1 MDALSPRSQLS
12 EAFTRIFQAGCSS
25 SSLSS
30 RGVKFVN
37 TARTCELRGSFPL
50 CEPEVRAFF
59 AMPQKLRRDCFVQPD
74 GGRWSNLICSHR
86 ADVLAI
92 FRNDTARRVKTYP
105 RARQKVCAAN
115 VRREG
120 EPSFG

>member
-1 MDALSPRSQLS
+1 MAEAAKAARARATAAAKAATAALSALS
-12 EAFTRIFQAGCSS
+12 AAKAAYKAAAADLDQAEAEA
-25 SSLSS
+25 
-30 RGVKFVN
+30 
-37 TARTCELRGSFPL
+37 
-50 CEPEVRAFF
+50 
-59 AMPQKLRRDCFVQPD
+59 
-74 GGRWSNLICSHR
+74 RWSNLICSHR

-120 EPSFG
+120 EPIFG